1 MKIGILT
8 FHWAT
13 NYGAVLQTYALQ
25 THLSRQGH
33 AVEIINYRPRGYPR
47 TLVGCFLTKRPWR
60 LPGYLNEYVRER
72 RLRGFREERLRL
84 SREYRSF
91 AELREDPP
99 RCDAF
104 ICGSDQVWN
113 PFFTG
118 HGEGGLTLTYYL
130 AFAPEHV
137 KRIAYAV
144 SFGSTDYPEDLLR
157 ALTPSLSRFDAI
169 SVRENSGRS
178 ILARI
183 GMGDVPVLPDPALLL
198 TERDYA
204 ALLRERTSAIR
215 KGAFFHILHGRQTA
229 AEKVRHCIGRS
240 FHMRVIDT
248 RSPVRSFLGVEDWLS
263 SIMNAKV
270 VITNSYH
277 AMAFSILFRTPFIAL
292 PVEGYGAGMN
302 DRIRTLLSRL
312 GLTDRILESREEEGI
327 RRLVIQPPNW
337 DSVED
342 GLASMRDDAR
352 QYFEKNLA

>member
-60 LPGYLNEYVRER
+60 VAGYLKEYDRER
-72 RLRGFREERLRL
+72 RLCRFRKERLRL

-91 AELREDPP
+91 AELRENPP

-130 AFAPEHV
+130 AFAPEHA

-144 SFGSTDYPEDLLR
+144 SFGSTDYPPELLK
-157 ALTPSLSRFDAI
+157 ALTPSLSRFNGI

-178 ILARI
+178 ILAGI
-183 GMGDVPVLPDPALLL
+183 GIGDVPVLPDPTLLL

-204 ALLRERTSAIR
+204 ALLRERANAIR
-215 KGAFFHILHGRQTA
+215 TGAFFHILHGRQTA
-229 AEKVRHCIGRS
+229 AEKVRHSIGKSLRL
-240 FHMRVIDT
+240 RIIDT
-248 RSPVRSFLGVEDWLS
+248 RSAVHSFLGVEDWLC
-263 SIMNAKV
+263 SIMNAQV
-270 VITNSYH
+270 VVTNSYH
-277 AMAFSILFRTPFIAL
+277 AIAFSILFRTPFIAL

-302 DRIRTLLSRL
+302 DRIRTLLGRL
-312 GLTDRILESREEEGI
+312 GLTDRILESPEEERI
-327 RRLVIQPPNW
+327 RRLVTQPANW
-337 DSVED
+337 DGVED
-342 GLASMRDDAR
+342 GLAPMREDAR